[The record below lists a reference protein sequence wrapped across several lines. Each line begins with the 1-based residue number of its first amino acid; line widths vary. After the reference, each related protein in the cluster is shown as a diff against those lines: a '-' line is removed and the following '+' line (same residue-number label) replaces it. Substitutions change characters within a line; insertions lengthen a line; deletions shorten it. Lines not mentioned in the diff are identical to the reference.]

1 MMKTTHQPL
10 FHQRNDS
17 DYAHFGKPTP
27 HLIKRSIVS
36 AALTL
41 ILVFICTLQTFAQDV
56 TVSGKVT
63 DPADNSPLPGVNITV
78 KGTTTGTV
86 TDGTG
91 AYSISVP
98 GNSTLVYSFIGYT
111 TQEIPVNNRSTIDV
125 ALAGDVQALSEVV
138 VIGYGEQKK
147 KDVTGSIAQV
157 SAKDFNAGINPNPL
171 QAIQGKVAGLNITR
185 PSGDPNQAP
194 TVRLRGYTSLA
205 GGSEP
210 LYVVDGIIGVPIN
223 SVSPEDIESMDVLKD
238 ASAAAIYGARAANGV
253 IIVTTKRG
261 REGKTTVGFNNYV
274 GTEIISN
281 RLELLN
287 GEEYR
292 QEVNRIKGPASLD
305 DNLRFP
311 DGNFSTDWIDEITRV
326 AYTNNHDLS
335 IMGGGSSFSYRGSLN
350 YIQQQG
356 ILKNTG
362 FNRLTGRVNIDQR
375 AINDRLKIQ
384 YNLSIA
390 NTNAQLREDGVI
402 SRAVTFLPTLPIKD
416 PGGRSDFGGYYEVDG
431 SFDLFNPVAIQ
442 NNFLNDRVRRN
453 LIGGVN
459 MSFEV
464 LDGLVLG
471 ANGAFRNESTI
482 ESQAFNGVIKQF
494 QGNQGRTARNL
505 YQTNNTLLDL
515 TATYTRNIGANSNF
529 NLLGGYSYQ
538 ENVDDGFGANNNNY
552 IDGGY
557 DLFGYDNLGRGNGTL
572 LFGRSDYV
580 SSYKNSWKLI
590 SFFGRATFNFVDKY
604 NVTATLR
611 RDGSSKFGVNNRWGI
626 FPSFAA
632 GWTISNEPF
641 LQDNRV
647 LSYLKLRAGWGQTG
661 NSEGI
666 RPYNTLRLL
675 GPVQN
680 YYDATAGVAGDFV
693 PGYGYTQ
700 NDNPDLKWEVLEQT
714 NVGLDFT
721 LFDRITG
728 TLDVYNK
735 MTRDML
741 YPFTVAA
748 TGGRFVTNSI
758 VANAGTMRNRG
769 IELSIGADIINKENF
784 TWNARVVGAYNEN
797 TIMSLNSGD
806 FNVGIIRY
814 NSFGGRGLSNVFA
827 SELRPGRS
835 LGEFYIP
842 QHAGFDQNGNM
853 LFVAADGGEPTT
865 DNSKAKLVE
874 SGVALPRYTGAL
886 INTLRYG
893 NFDLNF
899 QLRGVAG
906 NKILNNL
913 RSNLSIP
920 GSILETNMLKD
931 VQDLPANFSTNQLS
945 DFWLES
951 GAFVRLDNWQ
961 LGYNLPMAEGRIVQ
975 AARIYLGGN
984 NLFVITKYKGIDP
997 ELEVRGDLADNGRS
1011 QTPNNIGIDAASV
1024 YPKTR
1029 SFQLGVNL
1037 TF

>member
-1 MMKTTHQPL
+1 MKTTHQPL
-10 FHQRNDS
+10 FHKRNDS
-17 DYAHFGKPTP
+17 DYAYFGKPTP

-41 ILVFICTLQTFAQDV
+41 ILVLICTLQTFAQDV

-91 AYSISVP
+91 AYSIAVP

-261 REGKTTVGFNNYV
+261 REGRTTVGFSNYV
-274 GTEIISN
+274 GVESISN
-281 RLELLN
+281 RLELLS
-287 GEEYR
+287 GDEYR
-292 QEVNRIKGPASLD
+292 QEVTRIKGPASLD

-311 DGNFSTDWIDEITRV
+311 DGNFSTDWIDEISRV
-326 AYTNNHDLS
+326 GYTNNHDLS

-362 FNRLTGRVNIDQR
+362 FDRLTGRVNIDQR

-384 YNLSIA
+384 YNLSVA
-390 NTNAQLREDGVI
+390 NTNAKLKDDGVI
-402 SRAVTFLPTLPIKD
+402 SRAVTFLPTLPIRD

-431 SFDLFNPVAIQ
+431 SFDQFNPVAIQ
-442 NNFLNDRVRRN
+442 NNFQNDRVRRN

-471 ANGAFRNESTI
+471 ANGAFRNESTV

-552 IDGGY
+552 IEGGY
-557 DLFGYDNLGRGNGTL
+557 DLFGYNNLGRGNGTL

-590 SFFGRATFNFVDKY
+590 SFFSRATFNFLDKY

-611 RDGSSKFGVNNRWGI
+611 RDGSSKFGANNRWGL

-641 LQDNRV
+641 LQDNTV
-647 LSYLKLRAGWGQTG
+647 LTHLKLRAGWGQTG

-675 GPVQN
+675 GPATN

-700 NDNPDLKWEVLEQT
+700 NENPDLKWEVLEQT

-721 LFDRITG
+721 LFDRVTG

-741 YPFTVAA
+741 YPFTVAS
-748 TGGRFVTNSI
+748 GGRYVFSSI

-769 IELSIGADIINKENF
+769 IELSLGADIINKEKF
-784 TWNARVVGAYNEN
+784 TWNTRVVGAYNEN

-814 NSFGGRGLSNVFA
+814 NTFGGRGLSEVFA

-835 LGEFYIP
+835 LGEFYLP
-842 QHAGFDQNGNM
+842 RHAGFNDKGEM
-853 LFVAADGGEPTT
+853 LFESADGGEPTT
-865 DNSKAKLVE
+865 DNSKALRYNA
-874 SGVALPRYTGAL
+874 GVALPRLTGAW
-886 INTLRYG
+886 INSVRYG

-899 QLRGVAG
+899 QFRGVAG

-951 GAFVRLDNWQ
+951 GAFLRLDNWQ
-961 LGYNLPMAEGRIVQ
+961 LGYNLPLAEGRIVQ
-975 AARIYLGGN
+975 AARVYLGGN

-997 ELEVRGDLADNGRS
+997 ELEVRGDLADNGTNQR
-1011 QTPNNIGIDAASV
+1011 PNNIGIDAASV